1 MIAKI
6 YTPPIKTIENKET
19 TQQTQI
25 TGNSFAKIFERELED
40 IKFSAH
46 ATKRLE
52 QRADSLS
59 IDEVNRLK
67 NAVTRAA
74 NKGARDSL
82 IFLNDLA
89 FIVSVKNRVVVTAM
103 DREGLRENVITNIDS
118 AVIA

>member
-6 YTPPIKTIENKET
+6 YTPPIKPVENKQT
-19 TQQTQI
+19 PQQPHLA
-25 TGNSFAKIFERELED
+25 GNSFAKIFERELED

-52 QRADSLS
+52 QRSGALS
-59 IDEVNRLK
+59 IDEINRLK
-67 NAVTRAA
+67 TAVSKAA
-74 NKGARDSL
+74 SKGARDSL

-89 FIVSVKNRVVVTAM
+89 FIVSVKNRVVITAM